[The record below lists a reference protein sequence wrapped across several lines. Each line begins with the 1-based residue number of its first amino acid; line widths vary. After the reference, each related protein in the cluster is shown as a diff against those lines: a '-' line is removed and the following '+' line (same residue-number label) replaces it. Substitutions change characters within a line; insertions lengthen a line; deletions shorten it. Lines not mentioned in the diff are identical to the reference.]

1 MRHRYVVATS
11 WVPFKLKARRFQ
23 GSLTLS
29 TSSTKEGDDSELYVS
44 KKIKWAFKEGTCD
57 ELVILCTYTPKI
69 GYQRPHLNFSFQLSH
84 RILKLM
90 ETEHFLY
97 VPLSYGT
104 AF

>member
-11 WVPFKLKARRFQ
+11 WVPFKLEACRFHC
-23 GSLTLS
+23 SLTLL
-29 TSSTKEGDDSELYVS
+29 TYTTKEEDDSELYVV
-44 KKIKWAFKEGTCD
+44 KKIKLAFKEGTWD
-57 ELVILCTYTPKI
+57 DLVIFCTYTPKI
-69 GYQRPHLNFSFQLSH
+69 GYQCPHLNFSFKFSH